1 MPTPAESRSQ
11 VEATQADAAPNGN
24 AAATSSFRVSS
35 NHQTSQVQHKDSAS
49 AQGCLKQLDTLTRIV
64 AGNQGDHPLVLD
76 FLSQVQQASLQAD
89 FQSRLDHPTY
99 QASDRLIV
107 RKEKQIVAHVR
118 LSHKAGWFAGE
129 RFPIVDLTEFE
140 TLPEYASSSYKQE
153 LLATSE
159 KLATQE
165 GAAVGFLR
173 TKQHE
178 WFEQQG
184 WTRLRNQ
191 GHTRANTRGVLAHLE
206 AQELAQRRRRIPRFE
221 VSSWR
226 HFQLDS
232 IRQLYERVAPTTW
245 GSLGRSEVHWQWL
258 TNRKAHDHIL
268 IVYDHR
274 LGKQEARGSRFEAHN
289 EAVQPG
295 SLESGSAAA
304 PTTMPDATIDK
315 TVGYAVLRD
324 SCIVE
329 LFTLPGYESAS
340 ALLLKRAC
348 QDAIDR
354 DHRFVA
360 VHTSSADPLHE
371 LLVTA
376 GGQWIRD
383 ATTPAGSWMAK
394 LLSPQKW
401 VEKHYSLFHR
411 QARAAGIP
419 RPLEIEFRLSPPR
432 EEALA
437 LRLTLTRR
445 SARIEPVAEPIEGA
459 IATTWQELQDLLLLN
474 RRWPDEITETLA
486 AGTRG
491 ELADTLRALF
501 PNELFWR
508 SPFESI
514 ML

>member
-11 VEATQADAAPNGN
+11 VEAAQADTTHVGN
-24 AAATSSFRVSS
+24 AATSPFRVSS
-35 NHQTSQVQHKDSAS
+35 SHQTNQGNHKNSAS
-49 AQGCLKQLDTLTRIV
+49 APSCLKQLDASTHIV
-64 AGNQGDHPLVLD
+64 AGNQGDHPLVLA
-76 FLSQVQQASLQAD
+76 FLAQVQQAKLQAD

-107 RKEKQIVAHVR
+107 RKDKQIVAHVR
-118 LSHKAGWFAGE
+118 LSHKAAWFAGE
-129 RFPIVDLTEFE
+129 RFPIVDFAEFE
-140 TLPEYASSSYKQE
+140 TLPEFANSSYKQE
-153 LLATSE
+153 LLATAE
-159 KLATQE
+159 QLATQE
-165 GAAVGFLR
+165 GAAVGLLR
-173 TKQHE
+173 TKQYE
-178 WFEQQG
+178 WFEQRG

-191 GHTRANTRGVLAHLE
+191 GHTRANTRAVLAHLE
-206 AQELAQRRRRIPRFE
+206 AQETAQRRRRKPRFE

-232 IRQLYERVAPTTW
+232 IRNLYERVAPDTW

-268 IVYDHR
+268 IIYDHR
-274 LGKQEARGSRFEAHN
+274 LGKQDKRSYQFEAHSH
-289 EAVQPG
+289 AMSPG
-295 SLESGSAAA
+295 SPEGGTTGVVSAE
-304 PTTMPDATIDK
+304 PNDPVDK

-340 ALLLKRAC
+340 SLLLKRAC

-360 VHTSSADPLHE
+360 VHTSPADPLHE

-376 GGQWIRD
+376 GGEWIRD
-383 ATTPAGSWMAK
+383 ATTSAGSWMAR

-401 VEKHYSLFHR
+401 VEKHYALFHR
-411 QARAAGIP
+411 RARAAGIP
-419 RPLEIEFRLSPPR
+419 RPFEIDFRLSPPQK
-432 EEALA
+432 EALA

-445 SARIEPVAEPIEGA
+445 SARIEPVAEPNEGA
-459 IATTWQELQDLLLLN
+459 IVTSWQELQDLLLLN
-474 RRWPDEITETLA
+474 RRWPDEISESLE

-491 ELADTLRALF
+491 QLAGTLKALF